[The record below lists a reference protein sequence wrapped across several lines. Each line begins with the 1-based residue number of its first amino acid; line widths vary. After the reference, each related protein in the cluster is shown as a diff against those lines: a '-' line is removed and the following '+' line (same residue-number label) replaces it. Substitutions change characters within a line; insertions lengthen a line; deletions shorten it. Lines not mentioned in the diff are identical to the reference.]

1 MTDTFTYSDVSV
13 TRSGDSVTFLATL
26 TLPTPGW
33 QLDLVAA
40 PQVGVGSVF
49 KWRLVVTE
57 PDGIVPEVITDY
69 PVGGTFDTAGL
80 LYSHIEV
87 IASDDRIPHLYEEI
101 V

>member
-13 TRSGDSVTFLATL
+13 SRSGDSVTFSATL

-33 QLDLVAA
+33 ELALVAA
-40 PQVGVGSVF
+40 PAVGVGSVF

-57 PDGIVPEVITDY
+57 PAGVETEVLTDY
-69 PVGGTFDTAGL
+69 PVAGAFDTAGL
-80 LYSHIEV
+80 LYSHVEV
-87 IASDDRIPHLYEEI
+87 ISSDDRIPHLYEEI